1 MCFKNNFGSFILSSK
16 VKKEDYE
23 TKMHNRL
30 KRNFKRKSYIN
41 SFCVISQLLFFFGA
55 GSNFADTIKYN
66 GKVKLLPLPCE
77 QRKKGQINCGKY
89 IINLT
94 SCSRYR
100 HFSSTCKLY
109 LLFVNDN
116 YLEKQVLK
124 IVYWIYILLGNNPL
138 GNIFAKVIIK
148 ALFALAK
155 PSVIVNW
162 QGQFRGLI
170 IPLNI
175 CSENP

>member
-1 MCFKNNFGSFILSSK
+1 M
-16 VKKEDYE
+16 
-23 TKMHNRL
+23 
-30 KRNFKRKSYIN
+30 
-41 SFCVISQLLFFFGA
+41 SQLLFFFGA
-55 GSNFADTIKYN
+55 GSNFVDTITYS

-109 LLFVNDN
+109 LLIVNDN

-124 IVYWIYILLGNNPL
+124 IVN
-138 GNIFAKVIIK
+138 
-148 ALFALAK
+148 
-155 PSVIVNW
+155 
-162 QGQFRGLI
+162 
-170 IPLNI
+170 
-175 CSENP
+175 